1 MSNSDNQSD
10 AYVPNPHFV
19 ADALRGA
26 GAATVIYLVLIYL
39 QCMPSVFNVVRVITL
54 LGGAAWLVSLRREK
68 KLSKKP
74 LPKGV
79 TANMLTAP
87 WRFRIG
93 NHLTGALVARL
104 IFAFVK

>member
-1 MSNSDNQSD
+1 M
-10 AYVPNPHFV
+10 

-68 KLSKKP
+68 KALKE
-74 LPKGV
+74 
-79 TANMLTAP
+79 TAP
-87 WRFRIG
+87 GRGYREHA
-93 NHLTGALVARL
+93 NSTM
-104 IFAFVK
+104 AF